1 MGTHYRFVKKIMK
14 NILFLFLFMMLFL
27 ACQTDNSEGDFVV
40 GSDYLSIKNKVIMI
54 DTLTVN
60 VSTINFD
67 SLVTSN
73 QNRILIGN
81 YTDPIFGKVKSE
93 SYFKLTSTS
102 YNLGSTIS
110 DTETINYVFDS
121 IAVILRYDRYYYGD
135 TTKIQTIN
143 IHQLTQKVKPNVD
156 DESFYNNSS
165 LTYESKSIG
174 TKSFYPKPIG
184 KDSVNIQIDPVF
196 GNNLF
201 EKLKNYEITNI
212 DEFDDY
218 FKGIVIK
225 PTTDNSSNVIGYT
238 TNSVLRLYYKQT
250 NTDSDSE
257 NSLIKDFTIAD
268 RTKQF
273 NNISLDRTGTI
284 IQNLP
289 DSSNKLASELTN
301 NSSFIQSGT
310 GLACRIDFP
319 YLNQL
324 KYIAEKG
331 IIVDA
336 ELVIKPI
343 KNSATTLFPI
353 KDSLQVYECDNLNRI
368 SKVLTNSD
376 GSQML
381 GLLNNTPDEFNE
393 NIGYKINIGTFLYQE
408 IRKTSGS
415 RSSLILTFP
424 NITRGV
430 NRIVLGDQKN
440 TENKLKL
447 KIYYISY

>member
-1 MGTHYRFVKKIMK
+1 MK
-14 NILFLFLFMMLFL
+14 YILFLLLFIALFTS
-27 ACQTDNSEGDFVV
+27 CQTDNTEGEFVA
-40 GSDYLSIKNKVIMI
+40 GSDFLSISNKVILI

-73 QNRILIGN
+73 QSRILIGN
-81 YTDPIFGKVKSE
+81 FTDPLLGKVKSE
-93 SYFKLTSTS
+93 SYFQLTPSS
-102 YNLGSTIS
+102 YTLGSTRSS
-110 DTETINYVFDS
+110 DTETINYAFDS

-143 IHQLTQKVKPNVD
+143 IHQLTQKVKPKID
-156 DESFYNNSS
+156 DESFYNNSALS
-165 LTYESKSIG
+165 FNSKSIG

-184 KDSVNIQIDPVF
+184 KDSVNIKIDPIF
-196 GNNLF
+196 GKSLF
-201 EKLKNYEITNI
+201 EKLKNNEITNA

-225 PTTDNSSNVIGYT
+225 PSTNNSSNVIGYN

-250 NTDSDSE
+250 NTDLDSK
-257 NSLIKDFTIAD
+257 NSLTKDFTIAD
-268 RTKQF
+268 LTKQF
-273 NNISLDRTGTI
+273 NNISLERTGTI
-284 IQNLP
+284 IQDLP
-289 DSSNKLASELTN
+289 DSRNKLASEFTN

-343 KNSATTLFPI
+343 KNSASALFPI
-353 KDSLQVYECDNLNRI
+353 KDSLQVFECDNLNRI

-381 GLLNNTPDEFNE
+381 AKLNITPDEFNE
-393 NIGYKINIGTFLYQE
+393 NIGYKVNIGSFLYQE
-408 IRKTSGS
+408 IRKKSGS
-415 RSSLILTFP
+415 RSSLIFTFP
-424 NITRGV
+424 NISKGV
-430 NRIVLGDQKN
+430 DRIVLGNQKN
-440 TENKLKL
+440 PENKLKL